1 MAARRRVAEQH
12 EDWLNLADA
21 EAPWFSLP
29 VLKRAFSNGLDP
41 TPPEIRAEH
50 KARWYGDEHVPS
62 ARLAED
68 RTEYID
74 WLLRDVL
81 GWGADYLTGNE
92 LPDELAIGVSHH
104 EVTITPTGVY
114 QAASAAPV
122 DLFGEPTCAAAA
134 ETRSEDGARL
144 LVFAL
149 PAGTDPRSRPTTDTW
164 SATWLQRSAMSC
176 RHHGVP
182 LALVTDGDHLTLVH
196 APQGSAT
203 GWGTWRASEFA
214 SESVV
219 LDSLRSMLHSRRF
232 IGTSEQDTP
241 EALLTESI
249 GSQAEVTDQLGTQVR
264 RATELLV
271 NAISRADRSR
281 GGELL
286 AGVGPHE
293 VYEAAV
299 TVMMRTVFLLVAEEN
314 DLLPIDNAH
323 YQDLYAVRTLRESL
337 QQELFVNPEALETRT
352 TAWHRLLATSRAVHS
367 GVHHEEL
374 SVPAYGGNL
383 FDPDRFPFLE
393 GRNIEGTWRAAPG
406 TPIPITDLDV
416 LAILEALL
424 VLRFRSSGGVTD
436 TRRLSYRYV
445 DVEQIGHIYER
456 LLDHDAVVAEHV
468 VLGLKGKT
476 GEEPEI
482 ALPDL
487 EAKEIDGDGAVV
499 AWLSS
504 KDAVGAG
511 RRVGT
516 KKQVE
521 KLLAEPVDRHLR
533 SGLIQACQ
541 GDQNLAARID
551 PFANL
556 LRLDL
561 RDRPLV
567 FLERAVYVTET
578 GSRRDSGT
586 AYTTR
591 ELAEELAEHTLAPLC
606 YSPGPQDTSDTN
618 EWRIRPSA
626 DILNLKVCDPAVG
639 SGAILVAACRYL
651 ALQLVHAWREE
662 GDPRAAETTTAADD
676 PNRLDVV
683 IDARRLVAEHCCYG
697 VDRNPMAVEMAKLS
711 MWLTTVA
718 KNRPFT
724 FLDHAIKSGDSL
736 LGIWDLDQLRYLHYD
751 VAAGRARK
759 SPIPGFSTG
768 GDAVQAVE
776 RLVDQALDMRR
787 EMHSIETIRPADV
800 EQKQKLYNESE
811 ARLAILATTADVLA
825 GAALSTAGEKD
836 PNVALTARMEADAEV
851 IVRLIDAL
859 ETSDESEAR
868 DGATERARARLNGG
882 RPTAAPLRQPLHW
895 PIAFPEVFG
904 AAGALERGFDAMVG
918 NPPFIGGQK
927 IGAAAGT
934 DYRNHLTARIA
945 AGKKGLIDLVAYFFL
960 SATSVAKSFG
970 YLATN
975 TIAQGD
981 TSEAGLTQIVD
992 RGWTIHRAVS
1002 SVTWPGD
1009 ATLEIAKVW
1018 ATATHWRGAHVLD
1031 DRRVVGVDEM
1041 LYPLSRSG
1049 WRKQR
1054 LGENADKSFIGS
1066 YVLGIGFTM
1075 RLEEAQAL
1083 IDKDSRNSEV
1093 LFEYM
1098 TGQDFMQSPTQQG
1111 SRWIINFFDW
1121 PESKARQYRDCFA
1134 IVEELVKPERQE
1146 RKPDGQFKKQK
1157 SLAQSYWKYAR
1168 TRPKLYNTI
1177 APMKRVLCRPITSAQ
1192 HAFAFVDLPRVI
1204 DQTAPVY
1211 VFDDSF
1217 HLAVLQSEV
1226 HAVWWLRHGPTFGA
1240 SPRYVPSDVFDT
1252 FPRPE
1257 YTDELRRLG
1266 ENLEKRRQAV
1276 LQQDQIGLTT
1286 YYRQLND
1293 PELGSVEISEMRNL
1307 HQALATE
1314 MFRAYGWD
1322 DLDPTMTF
1330 RELRMGQQRLTLD
1343 AETTDEVLDR
1353 LLELNKTRYEAEVAA
1368 GLHNRARTPK
1378 ASKTRPTNQESLLGD
1393 DQ

>member
-29 VLKRAFSNGLDP
+29 VLKRAFPNGLEP
-41 TPPEIRAEH
+41 TLPEIRAEH

-81 GWGADYLTGNE
+81 EWNADFLTGSE
-92 LPDELAIGVSHH
+92 LPDELTVGVSHH
-104 EVTITPTGVY
+104 DVTITPTGVY
-114 QAASAAPV
+114 RPTSAEPV
-122 DLFGEPTCAAAA
+122 DLFGEPTSAEAA
-134 ETRSEDGARL
+134 EAPSEDGARL
-144 LVFAL
+144 LVFSL
-149 PAGTDPRSRPTTDTW
+149 PAGTDPRTRPTTDTW

-196 APQGSAT
+196 APQGGAT
-203 GWGTWRASEFA
+203 GWGSWRASEFA
-214 SESVV
+214 SESVM

-241 EALLTESI
+241 EALLTESV

-314 DLLPIDNAH
+314 DLLPIDNSH

-337 QQELFVNPEALETRT
+337 QQERFVNPEALETRT

-383 FDPDRFPFLE
+383 FDPDRFAFLE
-393 GRNIEGTWRAAPG
+393 GRTVEGTWRAAPG

-487 EAKEIDGDGAVV
+487 EARLIEGDDALV
-499 AWLSS
+499 AWLSN
-504 KDAVGAG
+504 KDAVASG
-511 RRVGT
+511 RRIGT

-541 GDQNLAARID
+541 GDQNLAARIE

-567 FLERAVYVTET
+567 FLEGAVYVTET

-606 YSPGPQDTSDTN
+606 YSPGPQDTADTN

-626 DILNLKVCDPAVG
+626 AILSLKVCDPAVG

-651 ALQLVHAWREE
+651 ALRLVHAWREE
-662 GDPRAAETTTAADD
+662 GDPRAAETATAADD

-724 FLDHAIKSGDSL
+724 FLDHAIKAGDSL
-736 LGIWDLDQLRYLHYD
+736 LGIWDFDQLRHLHYD
-751 VAAGRARK
+751 IAAGRARET
-759 SPIPGFSTG
+759 PIPGFSAD
-768 GDAVQAVE
+768 GDAVAAVE
-776 RLVDQALDMRR
+776 RLVDQALDLRR

-800 EQKQKLYNESE
+800 ERKQKLHDASE
-811 ARLAILATTADVLA
+811 ELLAILATAADVLA
-825 GAALSTAGEKD
+825 GAALSTAGESD
-836 PNVALTARMEADAEV
+836 PTTVLATRMEADAAV

-859 ETSDESEAR
+859 ETSDEPEAR
-868 DGATERARARLNGG
+868 DRASARARTRLNAG
-882 RPTAAPLRQPLHW
+882 RPSGAPLRQPLHW
-895 PIAFPEVFG
+895 PIAFPEVFDATG
-904 AAGALERGFDAMVG
+904 TRERGFDAMVG

-927 IGAAAGT
+927 ITGAAGT
-934 DYRNHLTARIA
+934 DYRNHLIA
-945 AGKKGLIDLVAYFFL
+945 WIANGVKGSADLVAYFFL
-960 SATSVAKSFG
+960 NATKASGSLG

-981 TSEAGLTQIVD
+981 TSEVGLTQIID
-992 RGWTIHRAVS
+992 KGWTIHRAVS
-1002 SVTWPGD
+1002 SIAWPGE
-1009 ATLEIAKVW
+1009 ATLEISKVW
-1018 ATATHWRGAHVLD
+1018 ASARRWHGEHVLD
-1031 DRRVVGVDEM
+1031 GRHVAGIDEM

-1049 WRKQR
+1049 WRKRR
-1054 LGENADKSFIGS
+1054 LVENAGKSFQGS
-1066 YVLGIGFTM
+1066 IVLGMGFTM
-1075 RLEEAQAL
+1075 SPDAAQDL
-1083 IDKDSRNSEV
+1083 IDRDPRNAEV
-1093 LFEYM
+1093 LFPYLGGE
-1098 TGQDFMQSPTQQG
+1098 DLNQSPTQAAP
-1111 SRWIINFFDW
+1111 RWIINFFDW
-1121 PESKARQYRDCFA
+1121 SEAKARSYPHCFA
-1134 IVEELVKPERQE
+1134 IVEKRVKPERATK
-1146 RKPDGQFKKQK
+1146 RGKPYETARRFWWQH
-1157 SLAQSYWKYAR
+1157 LAQRKG
-1168 TRPKLYNTI
+1168 LYRAIEPLN
-1177 APMKRVLCRPITSAQ
+1177 RVLALSRVSKTIQPVRVPTRQVLSDATVVFAYDDYFHFGVLTSGFHVRWAVR
-1192 HAFAFVDLPRVI
+1192 FASSMRTD
-1204 DQTAPVY
+1204 T
-1211 VFDDSF
+1211 
-1217 HLAVLQSEV
+1217 
-1226 HAVWWLRHGPTFGA
+1226 
-1240 SPRYVPSDVFDT
+1240 RYTPSDVFET
-1252 FPRPE
+1252 FPQPPHSDAVSAAGRNLDTHRAALMVERDLGLTGVYNRVHAPG
-1257 YTDELRRLG
+1257 TQADKGIQELRELHVD
-1266 ENLEKRRQAV
+1266 LDLAV
-1276 LQQDQIGLTT
+1276 RD
-1286 YYRQLND
+1286 
-1293 PELGSVEISEMRNL
+1293 
-1307 HQALATE
+1307 
-1314 MFRAYGWD
+1314 AYGWF
-1322 DLDPTMTF
+1322 DLNLIYGFHEVRGQGVRFTF
-1330 RELRMGQQRLTLD
+1330 SPEV
-1343 AETTDEVLDR
+1343 ADEMLDR
-1353 LLELNKTRYEAEVAA
+1353 LLEFNKTRYEAEVVAEHHKPGRQSKA
-1368 GLHNRARTPK
+1368 GRGQPA
-1378 ASKTRPTNQESLLGD
+1378 NQGSLLGED
-1393 DQ
+1393 H